1 MYKASTYLVGTYFP
15 TYLPTYET
23 YFLQNWLP
31 RWNWILTQLRF
42 IHNWVLMGVQWM
54 VRWWVP
60 VHCGPKSE
68 PGCISGSSS
77 VTHDFVSK
85 KPFLFTDVATKWP
98 WSIHHLLSLSAREK
112 QNSVAK
118 ILLTCGMS
126 KRKRRSN
133 AVSNPHAQKLLID
146 DDWYLNCW
154 NYLQIGQ
161 YRLLTVSKTT
171 PTFKSH

>member
-1 MYKASTYLVGTYFP
+1 MYKPSPYLVGTYFP

-42 IHNWVLMGVQWM
+42 IHEWVLMGVQWM
-54 VRWWVP
+54 VRWWGL

-77 VTHDFVSK
+77 VTHNFVSK
-85 KPFLFTDVATKWP
+85 KSFLFTDVATKWH

-112 QNSVAK
+112 QNSIAK
-118 ILLTCGMS
+118 VLLTCGMS

-133 AVSNPHAQKLLID
+133 AVSIQ
-146 DDWYLNCW
+146 NCW
-154 NYLQIGQ
+154 LMMNDASVLN
-161 YRLLTVSKTT
+161 LTIARITYKLDNTV
-171 PTFKSH
+171 F